1 MRFMGHVNVLIWLL
15 TTLLKFGLTRVM
27 RVMGN
32 LDMIRM
38 YK

>member
-1 MRFMGHVNVLIWLL
+1 MRFMGHGNVLIWLL
-15 TTLLKFGLTRVM
+15 TTLLKFCLTRVM